1 MENEQ
6 NREKSVKL
14 GKVRRRRWRK
24 VDDLF
29 EGFFLVGA
37 GAAQQHPV
45 QFGQFGQQTSTGTC
59 QRVDQRVEIKTS
71 CQKKNK
77 EKR

>member
-1 MENEQ
+1 M
-6 NREKSVKL
+6 
-14 GKVRRRRWRK
+14 
-24 VDDLF
+24 DDLF